1 MSLVSGNF
9 ARMSDFRLSLA
20 KMESQEDPLAQNQG
34 IKDKCDKAN
43 ALLMDTLNKEI

>member
-20 KMESQEDPLAQNQG
+20 QMEAQEDPFAQN
-34 IKDKCDKAN
+34 
-43 ALLMDTLNKEI
+43 